1 MHRLVCVVVIGALAV
16 AVSVVGAGPAVAA
29 KGGNNDTAKLC
40 QKGGWKALVSQTRD
54 PFANQ
59 GDCVNDGA
67 QGLGVAPL
75 AGQAACAN
83 IGGTFSF
90 GGSDEIVW
98 TCKYS
103 APPNPM
109 MPQELVTRARP
120 TAAAAARA
128 SHRTRWSASPT
139 RSAFAMAS
147 DGPLGPRT
155 RPSRLGTIQPHGGG
169 ANASPPAAMPE
180 PGP

>member
-1 MHRLVCVVVIGALAV
+1 MHRLGCVVVIGALSV
-16 AVSVVGAGPAVAA
+16 AVSVVGAGPAAAA

-67 QGLGVAPL
+67 QGLGVARL
-75 AGQAACAN
+75 AGQIACAN

-103 APPNPM
+103 VPPNPV
-109 MPQELVTRARP
+109 MPQALVNACQTDTGGNGAGLS
-120 TAAAAARA
+120 
-128 SHRTRWSASPT
+128 SHSLVGQPNT
-139 RSAFAMAS
+139 
-147 DGPLGPRT
+147 LGICQ
-155 RPSRLGTIQPHGGG
+155 G
-169 ANASPPAAMPE
+169 
-180 PGP
+180 